1 MNVILITEA
10 HSVFMAFD
18 DASSTTRNCH
28 DQIIEIRELKED
40 ELCVVSGGRTCVA
53 AVPLLAVAA
62 AVANGMA
69 NQIDIAAAAFMN
81 QVGTIVLSTNPK
93 SLNSL

>member
-18 DASSTTRNCH
+18 DASTRNCH

-40 ELCVVSGGRTCVA
+40 ELCVVNGGRTCVA
-53 AVPLLAVAA
+53 AVLFLPWPP
-62 AVANGMA
+62 
-69 NQIDIAAAAFMN
+69 Q
-81 QVGTIVLSTNPK
+81 
-93 SLNSL
+93 

>member
-18 DASSTTRNCH
+18 DASTRNCH
-28 DQIIEIRELKED
+28 DQIIEIR
-40 ELCVVSGGRTCVA
+40 
-53 AVPLLAVAA
+53 
-62 AVANGMA
+62 
-69 NQIDIAAAAFMN
+69 AAAFMI